1 MHEPMQDQ
9 SRPPQPRP
17 EGTPRRPEPY
27 LHRGETREPSR
38 AERLA
43 RRLGPE
49 QGDRRNPVRGL
60 PSTAAIMGHPIHPMM
75 IPFPITFL
83 TAALATDVAARTTG
97 DPFWSRTSRWML
109 GAGIITGLAAGA
121 VGAIDYFTIRR
132 AREKSVG
139 KLHAYGNPL
148 ALGLAAANLAMRRG
162 GRSDD
167 LPGDGAIAM
176 SAATAAVLGVTGWAG
191 AELSYRHMVG
201 VAGHGD
207 QHTEE
212 EKRVVP

>member
-1 MHEPMQDQ
+1 MAQ
-9 SRPPQPRP
+9 SEQESR
-17 EGTPRRPEPY
+17 
-27 LHRGETREPSR
+27 TR
-38 AERLA
+38 
-43 RRLGPE
+43 
-49 QGDRRNPVRGL
+49 PVRGL
-60 PSTAAIMGHPIHPMM
+60 PSTAAVMGHPIHPML

-83 TAALATDVAARTTG
+83 TAALATDIAARATE

-109 GAGIITGLAAGA
+109 GAGLVTGLVAGA

-148 ALGLAAANLAMRRG
+148 ALGLAAANLALRQKRQAGAM
-162 GRSDD
+162 
-167 LPGDGAIAM
+167 PGAAEVGL

-201 VAGHGD
+201 VAGYGD

-212 EKRVVP
+212 EKRYVT

>member
-1 MHEPMQDQ
+1 MHQVMPE
-9 SRPPQPRP
+9 QPKAPRQQP
-17 EGTPRRPEPY
+17 AYESEGRSESFRREDF
-27 LHRGETREPSR
+27 RR
-38 AERLA
+38 AA
-43 RRLGPE
+43 QPE
-49 QGDRRNPVRGL
+49 QGSRARPVRGL
-60 PSTAAIMGHPIHPMM
+60 PSTAAVLGHPIHPML

-83 TAALATDVAARTTG
+83 TAALATDVAARTTE

-109 GAGIITGLAAGA
+109 GAGIVTGLVAGA

-139 KLHAYGNPL
+139 KLHAYGNPI
-148 ALGLAAANLAMRRG
+148 ALGLAAANLAMRQHRQA
-162 GRSDD
+162 DAM
-167 LPGDGAIAM
+167 PGAAEIAL
-176 SAATAAVLGVTGWAG
+176 STATAAVLGVTGWAG

-212 EKRVVP
+212 EKRYVP

>member
-1 MHEPMQDQ
+1 MHQV
-9 SRPPQPRP
+9 RP
-17 EGTPRRPEPY
+17 ERPQAPRHQLDEQS
-27 LHRGETREPSR
+27 EPSR
-38 AERLA
+38 MEHLRETAQPERGGRA
-43 RRLGPE
+43 RPI
-49 QGDRRNPVRGL
+49 RGL
-60 PSTAAIMGHPIHPMM
+60 PSTAAIVGHPIHPML

-83 TAALATDVAARTTG
+83 TAALATDVAARATE
-97 DPFWSRTSRWML
+97 DLFWSRTSRWML
-109 GAGIITGLAAGA
+109 GAGIITGLVAGA

-148 ALGLAAANLAMRRG
+148 ALGLAAANLAMRQKRQAEAM
-162 GRSDD
+162 
-167 LPGDGAIAM
+167 PGTAEIAL
-176 SAATAAVLGVTGWAG
+176 STATAAVLGVTGWAG

-212 EKRVVP
+212 EKRYVP